1 MRLDTSCLLVSVSHL
16 KELTTGGGGTITSIL
31 LGQPPSWLIS
41 PAPWMVLPLA
51 YALLIPTGMASY
63 VTRTAPALFLN
74 LVFAAIDGLTRGTT
88 IAALAPALVSARVA
102 STGWTYTLLSGIAV
116 SGGGF
121 IVSLL
126 GLHESKWTL
135 AKPSILD
142 GGILNTL
149 DCWGAMLVA
158 AVYSSLLR
166 LHPELD
172 VFATRILP
180 WIPAKLV
187 TLGPT
192 EEQPA
197 AAVHP
202 EAGRAVCVL
211 LLGLLLGGRAV
222 IQAVVPKDKHTV
234 ASKKNNKKKEPAV
247 MQKEEVT
254 VVKSPAKPERTKVT
268 PRRSTP
274 SKSPKPKPKSK

>member
-1 MRLDTSCLLVSVSHL
+1 
-16 KELTTGGGGTITSIL
+16 
-31 LGQPPSWLIS
+31 
-41 PAPWMVLPLA
+41 
-51 YALLIPTGMASY
+51 MASY

-88 IAALAPALVSARVA
+88 IAALAPALVSARVV

-126 GLHESKWTL
+126 SLHEPKWTL
-135 AKPSILD
+135 GKPSLLD

-211 LLGLLLGGRAV
+211 LLGILLASRAV
-222 IQAVVPKDKHTV
+222 IQAVMPKHTGV
-234 ASKKNNKKKEPAV
+234 PNKNKKKEPV
-247 MQKEEVT
+247 IVQKQEVT

-268 PRRSTP
+268 PRKSTP

>member
-149 DCWGAMLVA
+149 DCWGASPGSRQS
-158 AVYSSLLR
+158 SSLS
-166 LHPELD
+166 
-172 VFATRILP
+172 
-180 WIPAKLV
+180 
-187 TLGPT
+187 
-192 EEQPA
+192 
-197 AAVHP
+197 
-202 EAGRAVCVL
+202 
-211 LLGLLLGGRAV
+211 
-222 IQAVVPKDKHTV
+222 VPPR
-234 ASKKNNKKKEPAV
+234 N
-247 MQKEEVT
+247 
-254 VVKSPAKPERTKVT
+254 SP
-268 PRRSTP
+268 PRRSI
-274 SKSPKPKPKSK
+274 PKPVAPSACCSSAFFSGAGR